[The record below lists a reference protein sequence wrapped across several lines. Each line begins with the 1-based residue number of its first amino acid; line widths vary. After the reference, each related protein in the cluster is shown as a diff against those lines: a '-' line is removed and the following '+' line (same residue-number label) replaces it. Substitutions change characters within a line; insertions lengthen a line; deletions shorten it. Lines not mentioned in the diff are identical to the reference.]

1 MILILNFII
10 LVLFSYILYD
20 FPIGLVVFLIAK
32 IAIPDTARL
41 VLGPFNL
48 SIVDVLTLS
57 LLLSYI
63 IHRSA
68 KWKMPKEF
76 RLYLLLEVVP
86 VFFLIFIS
94 SQVVPLDYQ
103 LASFFKEKL
112 YHEILF
118 IFIGF
123 YAIYL
128 LKERLY
134 KSINLILI
142 ASVVCG
148 IYGIISYYLG
158 MNLYISALSIIFN
171 GNEGFVVDF
180 LTEERG
186 GLRGRCYGTML
197 HPLAWGQFWTIL
209 LSFCFLIKDKINNIL
224 LYGVLCI
231 GFINIILS
239 GSRTALFSILIFIS
253 FYFITLNGKKK
264 ITYLF
269 SGCLLTIFI
278 CIVMIGANPSNLDY
292 MKSAVF
298 IWDNSYSE
306 KAGVGGSNV
315 DSRQKQFELS
325 LDIAMENPGGY
336 GYNYQY
342 YVLENPL
349 AEEKDLLG
357 LESIIFKKLVEEGFW
372 GLFFFSVAFYYLY
385 RLFCRIKR
393 KIPSFRLL
401 QGYFAS
407 FFISI
412 ILTGIQGYSL
422 IYFIIF
428 LFLYYAS
435 IINIKCSAN
444 HS

>member
-1 MILILNFII
+1 MA
-10 LVLFSYILYD
+10 
-20 FPIGLVVFLIAK
+20 FLIAK

-68 KWKMPKEF
+68 KQKMPKEF

-86 VFFLIFIS
+86 AFLLIFIS
-94 SQVVPLDYQ
+94 SQVVPLEYQ
-103 LASFFKEKL
+103 LVSFFKEKL

-118 IFIGF
+118 ILIGF
-123 YAIYL
+123 YAICL

-134 KSINLILI
+134 KNINLII
-142 ASVVCG
+142 ISSIICG
-148 IYGIISYYLG
+148 IYGIISYFLG
-158 MNLYISALSIIFN
+158 TNLYVSALSIIFN
-171 GNEGFVVDF
+171 GDEGSVVDF

-209 LSFCFLIKDKINNIL
+209 LSFCFLVKNKINSFL
-224 LYGVLCI
+224 LFGVLCV
-231 GFINIILS
+231 GSINIIFS
-239 GSRTALFSILIFIS
+239 GSRTALFSILLFFF
-253 FYFITLNGKKK
+253 FYFISLNGKKIIK
-264 ITYLF
+264 YLF
-269 SGCLLTIFI
+269 SGCILTSFI
-278 CIVMIGANPSNLDY
+278 CIVMIGVNPSNLDY
-292 MKSAVF
+292 IKSAVF
-298 IWDNSYSE
+298 IWDSSSSE

-315 DSRQKQFELS
+315 GSRQNQLELS
-325 LDIAMENPGGY
+325 LDIAAENPGGY

-342 YVLENPL
+342 YVLKNPL
-349 AEEKDLLG
+349 VEDKDLLG
-357 LESIIFKKLVEEGFW
+357 LESIIFKKLVEEGFL
-372 GLFFFSVAFYYLY
+372 GLFFFAVAFYYLY

-401 QGYFAS
+401 QGYFAC
-407 FFISI
+407 FLCSI

-428 LFLYYAS
+428 LFLYYAD
-435 IINIKCSAN
+435 IINKKCSAN
-444 HS
+444 NS